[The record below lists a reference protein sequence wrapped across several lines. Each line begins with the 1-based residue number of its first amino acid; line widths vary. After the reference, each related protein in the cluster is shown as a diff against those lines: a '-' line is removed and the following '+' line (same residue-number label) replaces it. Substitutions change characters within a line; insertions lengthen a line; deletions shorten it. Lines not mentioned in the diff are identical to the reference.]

1 MRFTQWERTRA
12 SHRPIFCAA
21 SSRQPNFTLTIRHL
35 SFALILITLVT
46 LATPVTASTKD
57 ESWTFS
63 VQFENDLFGSTDQ
76 FYTNG
81 VKLNWSSP
89 DLTQYRDNKQ
99 LPKWT
104 VPLINQLPLINQPG
118 LQRNIAFSLGQKIFT
133 PIDISRTDLIKD
145 DRPYAG
151 WLYFGTAFHNK
162 NFRELDTLEL
172 QIGVIGP
179 ASLAEKA
186 QNSVHKYRDIAQA
199 KGWNNQLHN
208 ELGVAFIYDH
218 KERIILSGKT
228 RKMGMDIIT
237 HYGGALGNVYTYLNA
252 GAEIRYGWN
261 IPTDFGTSLI
271 RPGGDSNSP
280 SDSSDPR
287 FSSQPGVSLY
297 GFAAFSGR
305 AVARNIFLDGNSF
318 RDSHNVDKRHL
329 IGDAMLG
336 IGFILGRIK
345 VTYAQVFKSKEFKN
359 QKSGHHFGSLSF
371 SYSY

>member
-1 MRFTQWERTRA
+1 MKFTQCERIGVTYAAMFRYAPPRRPVFTR
-12 SHRPIFCAA
+12 I
-21 SSRQPNFTLTIRHL
+21 IRHL
-35 SFALILITLVT
+35 SFALTLTALV
-46 LATPVTASTKD
+46 AQASIVTASTKD

-133 PIDISRTDLIKD
+133 PINIRRTDLIKD

-172 QIGVIGP
+172 QIGLIGP
-179 ASLAEKA
+179 ASLAENA

-208 ELGVAFIYDH
+208 ELGVALIYDH
-218 KERIILSGKT
+218 KKRIILSGKT

-287 FSSQPGVSLY
+287 FRGQHGISFY
-297 GFAAFSGR
+297 GFTALSGR
-305 AVARNIFLDGNSF
+305 MVARNIFLDGNSF
-318 RDSHNVDKRHL
+318 RDSHDVDKRHL

-336 IGFILGRIK
+336 IGFILGRTKI
-345 VTYAQVFKSKEFKN
+345 TYAQVFKSKTFKK